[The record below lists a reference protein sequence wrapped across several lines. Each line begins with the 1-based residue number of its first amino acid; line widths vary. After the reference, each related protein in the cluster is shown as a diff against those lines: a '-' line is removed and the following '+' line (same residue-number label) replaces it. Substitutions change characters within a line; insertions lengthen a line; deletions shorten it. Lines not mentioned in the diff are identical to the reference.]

1 MRMGSGRLSGVCT
14 GRQSEGQERY
24 TVRGEDKQT
33 IRKGIGRQS
42 GRGQADCQD
51 LVQVDN
57 QEGRKDR
64 KTEGKTGRQSRGEE
78 R

>member
-1 MRMGSGRLSGVCT
+1 LVQAVNQERRKD
-14 GRQSEGQERY
+14 RQSQGRKD
-24 TVRGEDKQT
+24 RGEERQT
-33 IRKGIGRQS
+33 IRKGTGRQS
-42 GRGQADCQD
+42 GRGQTDCQD

-64 KTEGKTGRQSRGEE
+64 KTEVKTGRQSRGEE